1 MTCPPPPPT
10 IAEAAAAI
18 RDRSLDPVE
27 LTEQILQRIEALE
40 PHIHAYHLVMRDEAR
55 AAASA
60 AEAEIAGGHWR
71 GPLHGIPIAIKDVF
85 YMKGHKTTSNSRVML
100 DWEADDDA
108 TVISRL
114 RDAGAVIM
122 GQLNTYEFTFGG
134 RPTFDAPFPPA
145 RNPWDLERM
154 TGGSS
159 SGSGAAVAAGLC
171 LGAIGSDAGG
181 SIRTPAAM
189 CGIAGLKPT
198 IGRIG
203 AYGDMPLTY
212 SFDCVGPMAW
222 TAEDCALMLQAIAG
236 HDPRDPMSV
245 DTPVDD
251 YSAALGDS
259 ISGLRV
265 GMIRHFYSDD
275 WDTPD
280 EITRA
285 IDGVGETLAALGAN
299 VEEVTLSPLLDWH
312 AVGRILIPAEAYAIH
327 EDRLRDQ
334 WDEYGPL
341 ARSRMM
347 LGGLIRAVDYIQAQ
361 RRRTELMAEMDAL
374 FETFDILV
382 TTATLSATAP
392 INDTNPFPGL
402 ETPMIQV
409 PFNLTLHPAIAVRAG
424 FGEDG
429 MPIGAQIAG
438 RHWDE
443 ATVLRTAHAFE
454 QKAGILNQRPPDDFA

>member
-1 MTCPPPPPT
+1 MICPPPPPT
-10 IAEAAAAI
+10 IAEAAVAI
-18 RDRSLDPVE
+18 REGTLSPVA
-27 LTEQILQRIEALE
+27 LTEQILGRIEALE
-40 PHIHAYHLVMRDEAR
+40 PHINAYHTVLVDEAR
-55 AAASA
+55 DAAAK
-60 AEAEIAGGHWR
+60 AETEITAGNWR
-71 GPLHGIPIAIKDVF
+71 GPLHGIPVAIKDVF

-100 DWEADDDA
+100 DWEADEDA

-114 RDAGAVIM
+114 RDAGAIIM

-145 RNPWDLERM
+145 RNPWDIDRM

-181 SIRTPAAM
+181 SIRTPAAL

-198 IGRIG
+198 IGRVG

-222 TAEDCALMLQAIAG
+222 TSQDCALMLQAIAG
-236 HDPRDPMSV
+236 HDDRDPMSL
-245 DTPVDD
+245 DCPVDD
-251 YSAALGDS
+251 YSSTLDDGVK
-259 ISGLRV
+259 GLKV

-280 EITRA
+280 EIVRA
-285 IDGVGETLAALGAN
+285 IDGVGETLSGLGAT
-299 VEEVTLSPLLDWH
+299 VEDVHLSPLLDWH
-312 AVGRILIPAEAYAIH
+312 AVGRVLIPAEAYAIH

-334 WDEYGPL
+334 WDDYGPL

-361 RRRTELMAEMDAL
+361 RRRTELTAEMDAL
-374 FETFDILV
+374 FERFDILV
-382 TTATLSATAP
+382 TTATLTETAP
-392 INDTNPFPGL
+392 IADTNPFPGL

-424 FGEDG
+424 FGSDG

-443 ATVLRTAHAFE
+443 ATVLRTAHKFE
-454 QKAGILNQRPPDDFA
+454 QASGLLAQRPEDTLP